1 MCTTTR
7 VLAVLTWLMVGAA
20 HADPRIGDPAPR
32 AALTGLDGKPV
43 TLPVGKPFIVDFFA
57 TWCGPCHQAVGVLD
71 GLVRAAGGKIAL
83 VVVDVKESAEP
94 VQTFLADHPLPP
106 GAVMALDPTGENAQ
120 RWGQHRFPTTYIIDA
135 AGVIR
140 HINRGFGP
148 GYEERMRT
156 WLKPFMKEE

>member
-43 TLPVGKPFIVDFFA
+43 TL
-57 TWCGPCHQAVGVLD
+57 
-71 GLVRAAGGKIAL
+71 L